1 MMIKNILNSD
11 QNTLKST
18 ATVVDGNLILS
29 LPGAINPI
37 VWKMELGSVKSS
49 ALEVRQTQDGNYML
63 LLKTTKGDAHDIA
76 PFAQKDCAVKALMA
90 VSNALGAANGKI
102 APSANQNMAQS
113 QGADTASGFLK
124 KPDQNSLKWVLALAG
139 VLCVI
144 FLFALLSKSSPK
156 FDDGAMMGSATQ
168 SQSVIET
175 SNEGG
180 VPQSADDLLKG
191 F

>member
-1 MMIKNILNSD
+1 MIKNILNAD
-11 QNTLKST
+11 QDTLKST

-29 LPGAINPI
+29 LPGAVNPI

-49 ALEVRQTQDGNYML
+49 ALEVRQASDGNHML
-63 LLKTTKGDAHDIA
+63 LLKTAKGDVHDIA
-76 PFAQKDCAVKALMA
+76 PFASKEQAVKALMA
-90 VSNALGAANGKI
+90 VSNALKAANGKI
-102 APSANQNMAQS
+102 APTANQNMAAAQS
-113 QGADTASGFLK
+113 SDHSSFLK
-124 KPDQNSLKWVLALAG
+124 PDASTLKWVLALAG

-156 FDDGAMMGSATQ
+156 FEDGAMMGSATGAG
-168 SQSVIET
+168 SSDM
-175 SNEGG
+175 NNDGGG